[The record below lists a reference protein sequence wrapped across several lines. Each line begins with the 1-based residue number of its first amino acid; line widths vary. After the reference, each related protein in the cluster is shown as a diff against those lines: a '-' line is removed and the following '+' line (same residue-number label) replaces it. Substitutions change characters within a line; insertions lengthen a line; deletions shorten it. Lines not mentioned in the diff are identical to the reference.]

1 MSYGVTGATL
11 RVMTHIPPPA
21 LELQLLDA
29 ELHQLDAR
37 RARLLHRRAWLLT
50 VLQPAWSAPV
60 PPPLPTVPSR
70 RETTAPGVQNLL
82 LVLGGI
88 LLALA
93 ATAFTLVSWG
103 SMGITGRAL
112 VLGAVTLTALGAPV
126 ALLRR
131 GLRSTAESIAGIGLV
146 LTVLDTYALHEV
158 AFPDRYGVSFAAAAS
173 AVLAVVWAAYGIGT
187 AALPRPAVARADP
200 TTAPAS
206 PALLLPLPAALA
218 VAQLPL
224 VLWAIA
230 AGGGPRT
237 ITAAVLLTAVIDM
250 VVALRVTP
258 KAVRAVAA
266 GGAFGMGGWG
276 VPAAGLI
283 SLDAAGPGAA
293 ARAAALFA
301 LAAAGAFG
309 AAWLASGRGLR
320 TSTAAAGG
328 LFVVAALGG
337 MLRASLPADWTVP
350 GYLACGIA
358 LLALVRGRLP
368 KPVRDGLGW
377 ASGVVQASAVLWT
390 LPAVGVTLLGPAAWL
405 SRAWSGAPGDA
416 REAAATDT
424 FWPAHATTTPL
435 ILLAVATVLALSVRA
450 AEWRPQSLTGAL
462 TLAWATALIL
472 PTALQLPY
480 NVGLLVHG
488 GTVMA
493 LLALRHRMATT
504 LALVTSLSLACLALA
519 AEPATLSVLASL
531 TAVFAAA
538 AWRGRLAPA
547 SAAASLGYATALAC
561 AVGASL
567 DWQPQ
572 HIALLVLLVPVTAA
586 LLAARITDPATTKA
600 VEITGAAAAL
610 VAIDLATAELPVLAL
625 VLALCGVIVAGTAIR
640 PERRSLGYVAAA
652 LFVLASW
659 VRLSTWNV
667 TNPEAYTLPVTVPAL
682 FVGALRRRR
691 DPSATSWTAYGPG
704 LTVTLAPSLLAAWTD
719 PHWTRP
725 LLLGTAALA
734 VTLLG
739 ARHRLQAPLVLGGS
753 TLALDALHELAPYL
767 VQVVGALPRW
777 APPAL
782 AGLLLLALGA
792 TYEQRIRDARRVREV
807 LGRMN

>member
-1 MSYGVTGATL
+1 
-11 RVMTHIPPPA
+11 MTPIPPPA
-21 LELQLLDA
+21 VELQILDA

-37 RARLLHRRAWLLT
+37 RAQLLHRRAWLLT
-50 VLQPAWSAPV
+50 MLQPAWSAPV
-60 PPPLPTVPSR
+60 PPPPPAAQPR
-70 RETTAPGVQNLL
+70 REATAPGVQNLL

-112 VLGAVTLTALGAPV
+112 VLGAVTLAALGAPV

-158 AFPDRYGVSFAAAAS
+158 AFPGGDGVSFAAAAS
-173 AVLAVVWAAYGIGT
+173 AVLAVVWTAYGLGT
-187 AALPRPAVARADP
+187 AALPRPAVTRTAP
-200 TTAPAS
+200 PTAPAS
-206 PALLLPLPAALA
+206 PTLLLPLPAALA

-224 VLWAIA
+224 ILWAIA
-230 AGGGPRT
+230 AGGGLRT
-237 ITAAVLLTAVIDM
+237 ITAAVLLTAAIDM
-250 VVALRVTP
+250 VVALRATP
-258 KAVRAVAA
+258 KAVRLVAA

-276 VPAAGLI
+276 VLATGLI
-283 SLDAAGPGAA
+283 SLDATGPGAA

-309 AAWLASGRGLR
+309 AAWLAPGRGLR

-337 MLRASLPADWTVP
+337 MLRAATPADWTVP

-358 LLALVRGRLP
+358 LLALVRSGLP
-368 KPVRDGLGW
+368 QPVRHGLGW
-377 ASGVVQASAVLWT
+377 ASGITQASAVLWT

-435 ILLAVATVLALSVRA
+435 ILLAVAAVLALTVRA
-450 AEWRPQSLTGAL
+450 AAWRPQALTAAL
-462 TLAWATALIL
+462 TLTWAAALTL

-488 GTVMA
+488 GTVLA
-493 LLALRHRMATT
+493 LLVLRHRAATT
-504 LALVTSLSLACLALA
+504 LALITSLSLACLALP

-572 HIALLVLLVPVTAA
+572 HVALLVLLVPATAA
-586 LLAARITDPATTKA
+586 LLAARVTDPATTKA
-600 VEITGAAAAL
+600 IEITGAASAL
-610 VAIDLATAELPVLAL
+610 IAIDLATAELPVLAL

-640 PERRSLGYVAAA
+640 PERRSLGYAAAA

-659 VRLSTWNV
+659 VRLGAWNV
-667 TNPEAYTLPVTVPAL
+667 TDPEAYTLPVTVPAL

-725 LLLGTAALA
+725 LLLGLAALA

-739 ARHRLQAPLVLGGS
+739 ARHRLQAPLVLGGT

-767 VQVVGALPRW
+767 AQVVGALPRW

>member
-1 MSYGVTGATL
+1 MPYDVTGATL

-21 LELQLLDA
+21 MELQLLDA

-37 RARLLHRRAWLLT
+37 RAQLLHRRAWLLI
-50 VLQPAWSAPV
+50 VLQPARSAPV
-60 PPPLPTVPSR
+60 APPLPAAQAR
-70 RETTAPGVQNLL
+70 REATAPGVQNLL

-103 SMGITGRAL
+103 SMGIAGRAL
-112 VLGAVTLTALGAPV
+112 VLGAVTLAALGAPV

-158 AFPDRYGVSFAAAAS
+158 AFPDGDGVSFAAAAS
-173 AVLAVVWAAYGIGT
+173 AVLAVIWTAYGIGT
-187 AALPRPAVARADP
+187 AALPRPAVTRTDP

-206 PALLLPLPAALA
+206 PTLLLPLPAALA

-224 VLWAIA
+224 ILWAIA

-276 VPAAGLI
+276 VLAAGLI

-337 MLRASLPADWTVP
+337 LLRAALPADWTVP
-350 GYLACGIA
+350 GCLACGIA

-368 KPVRDGLGW
+368 EPVRHGLGR
-377 ASGVVQASAVLWT
+377 ASGIVQASAVLWT

-416 REAAATDT
+416 REAAARDT

-435 ILLAVATVLALSVRA
+435 ILIAVAAVLALSVRA
-450 AEWRPQSLTGAL
+450 AEWRPRALTAAL
-462 TLAWATALIL
+462 TLTWAAVLTL

-480 NVGLLVHG
+480 NVGLLVYG
-488 GTVMA
+488 GTVMV

-519 AEPATLSVLASL
+519 AEPATLTVLASL

-572 HIALLVLLVPVTAA
+572 HIALLMLLVPLTAA

-610 VAIDLATAELPVLAL
+610 IAIDLATAELPLLAV

-652 LFVLASW
+652 LFVLAGW
-659 VRLSTWNV
+659 VRLGTWNV
-667 TNPEAYTLPVTVPAL
+667 TDPEAYTLPVTVPAL

-691 DPSATSWTAYGPG
+691 DPSATSWTAYGPA

-739 ARHRLQAPLVLGGS
+739 ARHRLQAPLVLGGT

-767 VQVVGALPRW
+767 AQVVGALPRW